1 MWNNWLN
8 ETLWPISSEQ
18 KEQRQE
24 NPLTAQKQPIAQIL
38 TRDKWDSQLKI
49 PNNKAINTLKSSWF
63 NDEEII
69 TLLTYSG
76 SSSYNFLNDILSIL
90 KNNSKVYETIKS
102 HSTYYHKEHKKN
114 VSITDNINIEDIEIN
129 REETWKNYQLLKKII
144 FETIEKF
151 EYDKIYF
158 VKYVESKFKLI
169 SEFNLSD
176 DEIELIL
183 DALNKYELDST
194 IAEKT
199 AFMKA
204 IYTYLSKW
212 KIQKSDILNGIDRID
227 NETIEKAKIEKEK
240 YKERS
245 YDKIGI
251 FLDLVRNRISL
262 RRQKIIKRG
271 IPKDILNNR
280 LEFTDIKSKSFYLYE
295 INSIL
300 DGKRWNIDI
309 NIDDIQNV
317 INFFSTLP
325 EEYKRYNVWIAKL
338 NPTCIFNYLIIKKNR
353 NKISNNVYNFIN
365 NKDKP
370 TSYYFPNVIFLWN
383 NDDILRKLMQ
393 IALYEK
399 KPNQTWKNIGEK
411 TTTPISWNTTPTTK
425 WAPNHAKDWRDTL
438 KNLMEKYLQE

>member
-1 MWNNWLN
+1 MWDNWLN
-8 ETLWPISSEQ
+8 ERLWSRNSLQQKSSLKQ
-18 KEQRQE
+18 QI
-24 NPLTAQKQPIAQIL
+24 TAQKKPIAQIL
-38 TRDKWDSQLKI
+38 TENPWNSQLKI
-49 PNNKAINTLKSSWF
+49 PNNRAISTLRSSWF
-63 NDEEII
+63 NDEEIR
-69 TLLTYSG
+69 TLLAYSG
-76 SSSYNFLNDILSIL
+76 SSSYNFLDDILSIL

-102 HSTYYHKEHKKN
+102 YSTYYHKGHKTN
-114 VSITDNINIEDIEIN
+114 VSVTSNINSENIEIN

-183 DALNKYELDST
+183 NALNKYELDPT

-212 KIQKSDILNGIDRID
+212 KIQKADILNGIDRID

-251 FLDLVRNRISL
+251 FLDLVQNRISL

-338 NPTCIFNYLIIKKNR
+338 NPTCIFNYLVIKKKR
-353 NKISNNVYNFIN
+353 NKISNNVYKFIN

-370 TSYYFPNVIFLWN
+370 ASYYFPNIIFLWN
-383 NDDILRKLMQ
+383 NDNILRELMQ

-399 KPNQTWKNIGEK
+399 KLDQIWKKIDK
-411 TTTPISWNTTPTTK
+411 KATPQISWNTTTTTK
-425 WAPNHAKDWRDTL
+425 WTHYTL
-438 KNLMEKYLQE
+438 QDLLRKYQKG